1 VKKFKINYVVLC
13 LLTAGIHS
21 TAIAQTGAIEE
32 ETNESTEEVT
42 VKKNS
47 AAIEMITVTAQR
59 REEQVNDVPVA
70 LTVLSSEQL
79 ENSFANKVDD
89 LATMIPSLS
98 IRKGG
103 TTRNSS
109 IFFRGI
115 GTTTFSVAAEP
126 STSTVVDGVV
136 LARSGQ
142 AFNSLYDVE
151 RIEALRGPQGTL
163 FGKNSSGGVLNII
176 TKGPT
181 DTWENSFDISAFQN
195 NERRIKASVSGP
207 LTKNL
212 NTRVTVV
219 HDDFDGLDTNLFDGG
234 KVNGYKRE
242 GIRAMFQYFPT
253 DDFSLNTIIEFSD
266 AKDNCCG
273 AVSVPEDGDSGR
285 PDIQAW
291 VDAGR
296 TTDRDLVSTTLDKT
310 QAISFTADWYFDDYT
325 LTSISA
331 YRAWENVEI
340 DDADYNS
347 GVNDV
352 WVNKSNGDTGAI
364 KNSGI
369 GTWQKHVR
377 GDQETIQLSQELRLA
392 SEFNGPFNFQAG
404 LFLWNVNT
412 DRTFVR
418 SSHLLCDAAIAGDV
432 CDTNNLG
439 DLDSFDPE
447 ATAVMDVEFKSI
459 ALFGQATYEFTDE
472 LRLITGLRFTKD
484 ELSYTHDRVNPS
496 GVGAPGIRAEDHHSS
511 DSQTAS
517 EPSGRLGLQYDV
529 SEEWMV
535 YGTFARGYKGPAYN
549 VTFSMNPSREP
560 PVGPETADS
569 FELGFK
575 GTAFDGQLFLSAA
588 AYYAEYEGFQASNF
602 ILVNGSASSNLTNAG
617 NVTTQGIEIDF
628 VANITEDLRIVGGGA
643 FGNAEFSKFECLA
656 EATKCVSR
664 EGESVSFAPDNKFSF
679 SLDYRMDINNS
690 LDAHWNTQLAYQS
703 EQYANLGEKDAN
715 YLEARTIVNASVGI
729 SNKDDTARL
738 TFVIK
743 NLTDKAFAT
752 EARSDAGSLVAL
764 VPRDAERVL
773 GINYRVSF

>member
-1 VKKFKINYVVLC
+1 MKKFKINYLALC
-13 LLTAGIHS
+13 LFSAGIS
-21 TAIAQTGAIEE
+21 TSAIAQAEVAENKKNTL
-32 ETNESTEEVT
+32 TDEVT
-42 VKKNS
+42 VNKNN

-79 ENSFANKVDD
+79 ENGFANKVDD

-115 GTTTFSVAAEP
+115 GTTTFSIAAEP

-142 AFNSLYDVE
+142 AFNSLYDIE

-181 DTWENSFDISAFQN
+181 DTWQNELNISAFSDD
-195 NERRIKASVSGP
+195 ERRIKASVSGP
-207 LTKNL
+207 ITEKL
-212 NTRVTVV
+212 NARVTVV
-219 HDDFDGLDTNLFDGG
+219 HDDFNGIDTNLFNGDN
-234 KVNGYKRE
+234 VNGYKRE
-242 GIRAMFQYFPT
+242 GIRAMFEYLPT
-253 DDFSLNTIIEFSD
+253 ADFSLNTIIEFSD
-266 AKDNCCG
+266 AKDNCCS
-273 AVSVPEDGDSGR
+273 AVVVPDDGNGR
-285 PDIQAW
+285 PDIQAY

-296 TTDRDLVSTTLDKT
+296 TTDRDLISKTLDNTK
-310 QAISFTADWYFDDYT
+310 AISFTADWVFDSYS

-347 GVNDV
+347 NVTDV
-352 WVNKSNGDTGAI
+352 WVNKTNEETGAI

-369 GTWQKHVR
+369 GTWQKHVV
-377 GDQETIQLSQELRLA
+377 GAQETVQLSQEFRLA
-392 SEFNGPFNFQAG
+392 SEFSGPFNFQAG
-404 LFLWNVNT
+404 IFLWNVNT
-412 DRTFVR
+412 DRTYVR
-418 SSHLLCDAAIAGDV
+418 ESHLLCDSAIAGDV
-432 CDTNNLG
+432 CDTNDLG
-439 DLDSFDPE
+439 DLDSFDPI
-447 ATAVMDVEFKSI
+447 ANAVMEVEFKSI

-472 LRLITGLRFTKD
+472 LRLIAGLRFTKD

-496 GVGAPGIRAEDHHSS
+496 GVGAPGIRSEDHHSS
-511 DSQTAS
+511 DNQTAS
-517 EPSGRLGLQYDV
+517 EPSGRLGLQYDL
-529 SEEWMV
+529 SEDWML
-535 YGTFARGYKGPAYN
+535 YGTYAKGYKGPAYN
-549 VTFSMNPSREP
+549 VTFSMNPAREP
-560 PVGPETADS
+560 AVGPETADS

-575 GTAFDGQLFLSAA
+575 GTTFDGQLFLSAA

-679 SLDYRMDINNS
+679 SLDYRMDINDS
-690 LDAHWNTQLAYQS
+690 LDAHWNTQVAYQS
-703 EQYANLGEKDAN
+703 EQYANLGEKDSN
-715 YLEARTIVNASVGI
+715 YLAARTIANASVGI
-729 SNKDDTARL
+729 SNKNDTARL

-752 EARSDAGSLVAL
+752 EARSDAGALVAL
-764 VPRDAERVL
+764 VPRDAERVF
-773 GINYRVSF
+773 GINYNVSF

>member
-1 VKKFKINYVVLC
+1 MKQFKIKYLALCVLA
-13 LLTAGIHS
+13 TGISS
-21 TAIAQTGAIEE
+21 TTMVQANPYAEQKTEAPA
-32 ETNESTEEVT
+32 ET
-42 VKKNS
+42 KKNK

-89 LATMIPSLS
+89 LGTMIPSLS
-98 IRKGG
+98 LRKGG

-126 STSTVVDGVV
+126 STSTIVDGVV

-142 AFNSLYDVE
+142 AFNSLYDIARV
-151 RIEALRGPQGTL
+151 EALRGPQGTL

-181 DTWENSFDISAFQN
+181 DEWESDFSISAFKGD
-195 NERRIKASVSGP
+195 ERRVKASVSGP
-207 LTKNL
+207 ITEQLT
-212 NTRVTVV
+212 TRITIV
-219 HDDFDGLDTNLFDGG
+219 HDDFDGIDTNLFNSGE
-234 KVNGYKRE
+234 VNGYKRE
-242 GIRAMFQYFPT
+242 GLRAMFKYLPT
-253 DDFSLNTIIEFSD
+253 DDFSINTIIEFSD
-266 AKDNCCG
+266 AKDNCCS
-273 AVSVPEDGDSGR
+273 AVVVPEDGDSGR
-285 PDIQAW
+285 PDIQAF
-291 VDAGR
+291 VDSGR
-296 TTDRDLVSTTLDKT
+296 TTDRDLVSSTIDKT
-310 QAISFTADWYFDDYT
+310 EAISFTADWYFDSYT

-331 YRAWENVEI
+331 YRKWNNVEI

-347 GVNDV
+347 KVNDV
-352 WVNKSNGDTGAI
+352 WVNKSNEDTGAV

-369 GTWQKHVR
+369 GTWQKHVK
-377 GDQETIQLSQELRLA
+377 GDQDTTQLSQELRLA
-392 SEFNGPFNFQAG
+392 SEFSGPFNYQAG

-418 SSHLLCDAAIAGDV
+418 SSHLLCDAAITGDV
-432 CDTNNLG
+432 CDKNNLG
-439 DLDSFDPE
+439 NLSSFDPE
-447 ATAVMDVEFKSI
+447 ATATMDVEFKSI
-459 ALFGQATYEFTDE
+459 ALFGQATYEFSDE
-472 LRLITGLRFTKD
+472 LRLIAGLRWTRD

-529 SEEWMV
+529 SDEWMV
-535 YGTFARGYKGPAYN
+535 YGTYARGYKGPAYN

-560 PVGPETADS
+560 AVGPETADS

-575 GTAFDGQLFLSAA
+575 GTLFDEQLFLSVAT
-588 AYYAEYEGFQASNF
+588 YHAEYQGFQASNF

-617 NVTTQGIEIDF
+617 NVTTQGVEIDF

-656 EATKCVSR
+656 LATKCVSR
-664 EGESVSFAPDNKFSF
+664 EGESVSFAPDNKASF
-679 SLDYRMDINNS
+679 SLDYRMDINDTLN
-690 LDAHWNTQLAYQS
+690 AHWNTQVAYQS
-703 EQYANLGEKDAN
+703 EQWANLGEKNAN
-715 YLEARTIVNASVGI
+715 YLEARTIVNASIGI

-738 TFVIK
+738 TFIIK
-743 NLTDKAFAT
+743 NLTDKAYAT
-752 EARSDAGSLVAL
+752 EARGDAGALVAL
-764 VPRDAERVL
+764 VPRDAERYFGV
-773 GINYRVSF
+773 NYRVSF